1 MTYPTKE
8 ELTEWFKLQE
18 TGEAPKFFDQYVSDD
33 VIWTVEV
40 LNWSFTTDARVH
52 IQLLEFSMEKKN
64 SWPEH

>member
-18 TGEAPKFFDQYVSDD
+18 IGQAPKFFDLYVSDD

-40 LNWSFTTDARVH
+40 TN
-52 IQLLEFSMEKKN
+52 
-64 SWPEH
+64 